1 MNNEVKDRI
10 LEIFNNNQK
19 IKDNPTCYIYNLK
32 QISDQINEV
41 QKYACKNVSLY
52 YAMKANPNK
61 EVISHIL
68 KHPFVKGI
76 EIASTGELDIANESG
91 LDTPQKVLFTGPGK
105 TIQELERV
113 VKKGGKII
121 IPTYINKENK
131 SSLIAAKIF
140 ELVGADFKRQF
151 DLRSY
156 QEFFVKKWIL

>member
-61 EVISHIL
+61 KVISHVL
-68 KHPFVKGI
+68 SHECVKGI
-76 EIASTGELDIANESG
+76 EIASTGELDIALDSG
-91 LDTPQKVLFTGPGK
+91 LESTDRILFTGPGK
-105 TIQELERV
+105 TPAELED
-113 VKKGGKII
+113 GEI
-121 IPTYINKENK
+121 
-131 SSLIAAKIF
+131 
-140 ELVGADFKRQF
+140 ADFIGNYDEYREQKARRNPFSGPGGATGPGSNGGPQKV
-151 DLRSY
+151 LRRETSRR
-156 QEFFVKKWIL
+156 